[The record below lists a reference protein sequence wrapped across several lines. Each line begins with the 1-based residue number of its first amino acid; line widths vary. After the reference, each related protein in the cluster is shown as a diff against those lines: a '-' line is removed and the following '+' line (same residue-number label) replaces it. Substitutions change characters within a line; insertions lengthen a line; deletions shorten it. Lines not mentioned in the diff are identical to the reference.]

1 MNRPPFAAR
10 LTLLLVSSLTVMS
23 GATIAPALPPLA
35 EHFASRG
42 VADAAFWSR
51 MVLTAPA
58 IGIVLT
64 ATAAGA
70 LGDRFGRVPLML
82 AAAVLYAVAGSAGLW
97 IDDMAPLVASRVALG
112 IAVAVLMTGATALIG
127 DTFHGPARDSFMGVQ
142 ASFMGYGGV
151 VFLSVG
157 GALADVHWR
166 APFGLYLTGLGVLG
180 LIALTLRGPA
190 TAAARSHE
198 RLTDNP
204 PPRGPAVPPVVLY
217 GLAALTFATFY
228 QTPTLMPFRLE
239 SMGLSDRTMGGMII
253 ATLPLVAATSA
264 LVFGRLRT
272 RLSLPLILALSYGLF
287 GAGYLGVAH
296 TTTPAAAWAGLA
308 LSGIGLGW
316 AMPTVSIWLLSIVP
330 AERRGR
336 AIGGLT
342 AGVFIGQFIAPLAS
356 RPVVA
361 VLGAPGAFGVAAG
374 VLGVAALGMMILH
387 RTLEMAATT
396 QE

>member
-1 MNRPPFAAR
+1 
-10 LTLLLVSSLTVMS
+10 VD
-23 GATIAPALPPLA
+23 
-35 EHFASRG
+35 
-42 VADAAFWSR
+42 DAAFWAR

-70 LGDRFGRVPLML
+70 LGDRVGRVPLML

-97 IDDMAPLVASRVALG
+97 IDGIAPLVASRVALG
-112 IAVAVLMTGATALIG
+112 IAVAVLMAGATGLIG

-151 VFLSVG
+151 VFLTVG

-166 APFGLYLTGLGVLG
+166 APFTLYLTSLGVLV
-180 LIALTLRGPA
+180 LIALTLRGRGAGASRAPGGG
-190 TAAARSHE
+190 TGE
-198 RLTDNP
+198 TP
-204 PPRGPAVPPVVLY
+204 PSGPAVPPVVLY

-239 SMGLSDRTMGGMII
+239 AMGLHDRTTSGIII
-253 ATLPLVAATSA
+253 ATLPLIAATSA
-264 LVFGRLRT
+264 LGFGRLRT
-272 RLSLPLILALSYGLF
+272 RLSLPLIMALSYGLF

-296 TTTPAAAWAGLA
+296 AATPTAAWAALA

-316 AMPTVSIWLLSIVP
+316 AMPAGSVWLLSIVP
-330 AERRGR
+330 AHRRGR

-361 VLGAPGAFGVAAG
+361 LLGVPSAFAAAAGVRGVAAVG
-374 VLGVAALGMMILH
+374 LMVLH
-387 RTLEMAATT
+387 RTLETAATP

>member
-1 MNRPPFAAR
+1 MIRPPFPVR

-23 GATIAPALPPLA
+23 GATVAPALPSMA
-35 EHFASRG
+35 EYFAGRG
-42 VADAAFWSR
+42 LDDAAFWSR
-51 MVLTAPA
+51 VVLTAPA

-64 ATAAGA
+64 ASAAGA

-97 IDDMAPLVASRVALG
+97 IDGIAPLVTSRVALG
-112 IAVAVLMTGATALIG
+112 LAVAVLMTGATGLIG
-127 DTFHGPARDSFMGVQ
+127 DTFHGPARESFMGIQ

-151 VFLSVG
+151 VFLTAG

-166 APFGLYLTGLGVLG
+166 APFTLYLTSLAVFVL
-180 LIALTLRGPA
+180 IVLTLRGK
-190 TAAARSHE
+190 AAAPSRAPVGGGGE
-198 RLTDNP
+198 MAP
-204 PPRGPAVPPVVLY
+204 GGPAVPPVVLY

-239 SMGLSDRTMGGMII
+239 AMGLRDRTMSGIII

-264 LVFGRLRT
+264 LAFGRLRA
-272 RLSLPLILALSYGLF
+272 RLPLPLIMALAYGLF
-287 GAGYLGVAH
+287 GAGYVGVAQAA
-296 TTTPAAAWAGLA
+296 TPGAAWAWLA

-316 AMPTVSIWLLSIVP
+316 AMPAGSVWLLSIVP
-330 AERRGR
+330 ARRRGR

-342 AGVFIGQFIAPLAS
+342 AGVFIGQFIAPLAA
-356 RPVVA
+356 RPVVVLAGAPAAFASAA
-361 VLGAPGAFGVAAG
+361 VL
-374 VLGVAALGMMILH
+374 LGVAALAMVVLH
-387 RTLEMAATT
+387 RSLGRHRTP